1 MFKKLFMVCAVAI
14 GLAGCAASGKVERNA
29 VTCALL
35 GKVAA
40 SAVER
45 AGGDVSTQQA
55 RDEVKLALLTALV
68 TPQEGA
74 AQPAEMTPEQR
85 AALVNEL
92 LAKALINEK
101 LTPADVG
108 GAVYTACMTAK

>member
-1 MFKKLFMVCAVAI
+1 MLKRALTI
-14 GLAGCAASGKVERNA
+14 GIAALILAGCAASGKVERNA

-45 AGGDVSTQQA
+45 AGGDASTQQA